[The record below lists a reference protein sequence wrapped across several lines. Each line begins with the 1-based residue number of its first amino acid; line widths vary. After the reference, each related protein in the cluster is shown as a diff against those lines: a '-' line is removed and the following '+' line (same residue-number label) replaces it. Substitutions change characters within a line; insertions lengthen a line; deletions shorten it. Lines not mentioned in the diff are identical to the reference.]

1 MTEDDYQS
9 FDSNNVTDHLYNAQ
23 DLFFSDKKN
32 VYKYALQKRH
42 YNTAIEKRATYNAAH
57 LFKIIKGTNLVKK
70 KKKNKSLQQKQ
81 KKGLRYHIYN
91 NYIQH
96 IERHLCTQR

>member
-32 VYKYALQKRH
+32 VYKYSLQKRH
-42 YNTAIEKRATYNAAH
+42 YDTAIEKRTTYNATR
-57 LFKIIKGTNLVKK
+57 LFKIITGTNLVTKK
-70 KKKNKSLQQKQ
+70 KIITTKN
-81 KKGLRYHIYN
+81 
-91 NYIQH
+91 
-96 IERHLCTQR
+96 ERRLAILHP